1 MPCSK
6 KFKQWRE
13 DNQLSDYPVIPVN
26 QFGSNNLIITYLA
39 DGGMEIKIGTAD
51 PEDYL
56 TYEHEGTN
64 SFYQRLNFKNVS
76 EIHVI
81 VYNQTAEALTF
92 SLKDYHLNNLI
103 EPVTVNAGG
112 GLSRPITYSQDMDG
126 LEWPYNPNGLTRS
139 GRFRHD
145 GSTHDITLKEII
157 TDSPLVTDEESD
169 FFSLYY
175 DNWCIVDPYNDFV
188 SELKMSFLLA
198 RDRLTA
204 YKEQLDDFS
213 PDAKTVMDVEYGE
226 RNVEGK
232 DYEYPLDSETVTP
245 NRKSNSKQESFT
257 DTTTVRK
264 NDEPFK
270 NLDKTKDLDGWL
282 KFFVKQ
288 FEDCFTLIQGMTW

>member
-13 DNQLSDYPVIPVN
+13 DNPVEE
-26 QFGSNNLIITYLA
+26 
-39 DGGMEIKIGTAD
+39 GGETRPI
-51 PEDYL
+51 E
-56 TYEHEGTN
+56 
-64 SFYQRLNFKNVS
+64 
-76 EIHVI
+76 
-81 VYNQTAEALTF
+81 
-92 SLKDYHLNNLI
+92 LKD
-103 EPVTVNAGG
+103 
-112 GLSRPITYSQDMDG
+112 
-126 LEWPYNPNGLTRS
+126 
-139 GRFRHD
+139 
-145 GSTHDITLKEII
+145 II

>member
-13 DNQLSDYPVIPVN
+13 DNPVEE
-26 QFGSNNLIITYLA
+26 
-39 DGGMEIKIGTAD
+39 GGETRPI
-51 PEDYL
+51 E
-56 TYEHEGTN
+56 
-64 SFYQRLNFKNVS
+64 
-76 EIHVI
+76 
-81 VYNQTAEALTF
+81 
-92 SLKDYHLNNLI
+92 LKD
-103 EPVTVNAGG
+103 
-112 GLSRPITYSQDMDG
+112 
-126 LEWPYNPNGLTRS
+126 
-139 GRFRHD
+139 
-145 GSTHDITLKEII
+145 II

-188 SELKMSFLLA
+188 SELTMSFLLA

-226 RNVEGK
+226 RNIVGK

-245 NRKSNSKQESFT
+245 NRKSDSKQESFT

>member
-6 KFKQWRE
+6 KFKKWRE
-13 DNQLSDYPVIPVN
+13 DNPVEE
-26 QFGSNNLIITYLA
+26 
-39 DGGMEIKIGTAD
+39 GGETRPI
-51 PEDYL
+51 E
-56 TYEHEGTN
+56 
-64 SFYQRLNFKNVS
+64 
-76 EIHVI
+76 
-81 VYNQTAEALTF
+81 
-92 SLKDYHLNNLI
+92 LKD
-103 EPVTVNAGG
+103 
-112 GLSRPITYSQDMDG
+112 
-126 LEWPYNPNGLTRS
+126 
-139 GRFRHD
+139 
-145 GSTHDITLKEII
+145 II